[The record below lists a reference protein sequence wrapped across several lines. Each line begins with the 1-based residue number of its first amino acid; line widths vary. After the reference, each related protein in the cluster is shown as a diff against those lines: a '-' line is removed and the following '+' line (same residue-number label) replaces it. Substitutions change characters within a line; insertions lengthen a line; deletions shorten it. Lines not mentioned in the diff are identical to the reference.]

1 MNSSHG
7 IKNHRNEASNLATL
21 KGYQMTTVSTLKQS
35 KTDLIKHLVKMYAI
49 YDEMYTKDLFENS
62 SLQDYKKTK
71 GMRDRVMDEIIL
83 EYSRKLGI

>member
-1 MNSSHG
+1 MKSKKR

-21 KGYQMTTVSTLKQS
+21 KGYQMTPESTLKKS

-62 SLQDYKKTK
+62 STQAYKKTK
-71 GMRDRVMDEIIL
+71 RMRDSVMDEIVL
-83 EYSRKLGI
+83 EYSRKFVV